1 MESMKRVVRTTV
13 FVFAKVIV
21 GLVAVWLA
29 VIVAA
34 PCLAAGAGSFSRGP
48 VAISTDAPG
57 PLKTSSA
64 VYKFAPAVDADVLP
78 HVTTEIWARVYWPA
92 PMKDPSGKKRPLLM
106 FLHGNHGTCGTGAS
120 PRNDSSCQYTNE
132 GACPAGY
139 VVTPNHEGYNYAAE
153 HLASWGYVVVS
164 INANRGITCGGGNGD
179 DWGLVIARGRLV
191 LKHLEHWNKWA
202 TIGGA
207 PPELGSADL
216 FKDSVDMKQVGLMG
230 HSRGG
235 EGVRAA
241 LNLYRD
247 QGSIWPKKIPDLDIK
262 AIYEIGAVDGQ
273 SDRVLDAPAVA
284 WNQLLPLCDGDVS
297 DLQGRM
303 PFERMSSRYFTMNEA
318 ESRPAP
324 KSLQMVWGANHNYF
338 NTEWQTS
345 DAWGC
350 TGEPTH
356 KPIFS
361 ETKIES
367 KEQQSIALQSMSGF
381 FRAHVGLEANP
392 TLAQQFDPAFE
403 LPTTLTKASAIDRD
417 FIPAYELGKAMRV
430 DDFTQ
435 ATGKN
440 PNGPSNVAAGIKVVH
455 DNFSEPPVAKITW
468 EQEGE
473 DRYFQMNFAD
483 TGKSWDVSSFDTLD
497 LRVGRQMNDPAKDL
511 QTHVSFGIAL
521 VDKDDNL
528 SSTLDLATYSRLL
541 GPPNDNVELSQT
553 ARLPL
558 ADFAGVDLKRVRGV
572 RLIFNHTK
580 KANIRLAQLR
590 FGVATERITTLPTA
604 QPLAMLGDLKALVT
618 AFDLG
623 GSEKTFLD
631 LANRPNTRSTYQSIA
646 NGHLRVRDPLSAA
659 AISNPANS
667 AFANAAKGSA
677 VWLRSQR
684 VSASRQLRDEPA
696 VEISV
701 RSHDG
706 FPAQNALPVLRIGNE
721 LFAVSRY
728 SSSGR
733 IHTLVF
739 SIPHSSYVALPARAE
754 AQVQYGIEAPA
765 RVWELPKFEKNQN
778 L

>member
-1 MESMKRVVRTTV
+1 MESMKRVVRATV
-13 FVFAKVIV
+13 LVSGKLFSGLLVVGFVSAL
-21 GLVAVWLA
+21 GGQS
-29 VIVAA
+29 
-34 PCLAAGAGSFSRGP
+34 LAAGAPSRFRSFTSGP
-48 VAISTDAPG
+48 VAISTEAPG
-57 PLKTSSA
+57 PLKTASA

-106 FLHGNHGTCGTGAS
+106 FLHGNHGTCGTGTG
-120 PRNDSSCQYTNE
+120 PRNDSNCQYTNE

-164 INANRGITCGGGNGD
+164 VNANRGITCGGGNSD
-179 DWGLVIARGRLV
+179 DWGLILARGRLI

-202 TIGGA
+202 KNGGA
-207 PPELGSADL
+207 PAELGSSDL
-216 FKDSVDMKQVGLMG
+216 FKDSIDMKQVGLMG

-247 QGSIWPKKIPDLDIK
+247 QGSIWPAKIPDLDIK

-273 SDRVLDAPAVA
+273 SDRVLDAPSVA

-303 PFERMSSRYFTMNEA
+303 PFERMSSRYFTQNEA
-318 ESRPAP
+318 ESRPSA

-356 KPIFS
+356 KAVFS
-361 ETKIES
+361 DAKTES
-367 KEQQSIALQSMSGF
+367 KEQQTIALQSMSGF
-381 FRAHVGLEANP
+381 FRAHVGTDANP

-468 EQEGE
+468 EQPGD

-483 TGKSWDVSSFDTLD
+483 SGKSWDVSSFDTLD
-497 LRVGRQMNDPAKDL
+497 LRIGRQMSDPAKDL

-521 VDKDDNL
+521 VDESDSL
-528 SSTLDLATYSRLL
+528 SSVLDLATYSRLL
-541 GPPNDNVELSQT
+541 GPPNDNVDLSQT

-558 ADFAGVDLKRVRGV
+558 ADFLGVNLKRIRAV

-580 KANIRLAQLR
+580 KASIRVAQVR
-590 FGVATERITTLPTA
+590 FGVSTEKITTLPTS
-604 QPLAMLGDLKALVT
+604 QPLVMLGDLTALVSIFDT
-618 AFDLG
+618 A
-623 GSEKTFLD
+623 FLD
-631 LANRPNTRSTYQSIA
+631 LPSRPSAISNIQPIA
-646 NGHLRVRDPLSAA
+646 AGHLRVASAT
-659 AISNPANS
+659 NPGLVNPGYS
-667 AFANAAKGSA
+667 TLKGSA
-677 VWLRSQR
+677 SWLRSQS
-684 VSASRQLRDEPA
+684 VSVSPQLRGEPA

-701 RSHDG
+701 RSNSG
-706 FPAQNALPVLRIGNE
+706 FSVKNALPVLRIGNE
-721 LFAVSRY
+721 HFVVSRY
-728 SSSGR
+728 SSSGQTQ
-733 IHTLVF
+733 TLVF
-739 SIPHSSYVALPARAE
+739 SVPRSSYSQLPDRAKAR
-754 AQVQYGIEAPA
+754 VQYGLEVPSDI
-765 RVWELPKFEKNQN
+765 WYLPDFEKE
-778 L
+778 LEL

>member
-1 MESMKRVVRTTV
+1 MESMKRVVRATV
-13 FVFAKVIV
+13 FVFAKVVIGLIV
-21 GLVAVWLA
+21 AGLVGILG
-29 VIVAA
+29 A
-34 PCLAAGAGSFSRGP
+34 PSLAAGGST
-48 VAISTDAPG
+48 AISTDAPG

-106 FLHGNHGTCGTGAS
+106 FLHGNHGTCGRGTA

-132 GACPAGY
+132 GACPVGY

-164 INANRGITCGGGNGD
+164 INANRGITCGGGNSD
-179 DWGLVIARGRLV
+179 DWGLVMARGRLV
-191 LKHLEHWNKWA
+191 LKHLEHWNKWTTA
-202 TIGGA
+202 GGA
-207 PPELGSADL
+207 PAEFGSADL
-216 FKDSVDMKQVGLMG
+216 FKDTVDMKQVGLMG

-262 AIYEIGAVDGQ
+262 AVYEIGAVDGQ
-273 SDRVLDAPAVA
+273 SDRVLDAPSVA

-303 PFERMSSRYFTMNEA
+303 PFERMSSKYFTKNEG
-318 ESRPAP
+318 ESRPSP

-356 KPIFS
+356 KPVFS
-361 ETKIES
+361 ESLTES
-367 KEQQSIALQSMSGF
+367 KEQQTIALQSMAGF
-381 FRAHVGLEANP
+381 FRAHVGPDANP
-392 TLAQQFDPAFE
+392 ALAQQFDPAFE
-403 LPTTLTKASAIDRD
+403 LPTTLTKASAVDRD
-417 FIPAYELGKAMRV
+417 FIPAFEIGKTMRV

-440 PNGPSNVAAGIKVVH
+440 PNGPSNLAAGIKVVH

-483 TGKSWDVSSFDTLD
+483 TGKSWDVSGFDTLD
-497 LRVGRQMNDPAKDL
+497 LRVGRQLNDPAKDL
-511 QTHVSFGIAL
+511 QSHVSFGIAL
-521 VDKDDNL
+521 VDDGDKL

-541 GPPNDNVELSQT
+541 GPPNDNVELFQT

-558 ADFAGVDLKRVRGV
+558 SDFLGVDLKRIRGV

-580 KANIRLAQLR
+580 KASIRLAQVR
-590 FGVATERITTLPTA
+590 FGVSTEKITTLPTA
-604 QPLAMLGDLKALVT
+604 QPLAMLSDLEALVGE
-618 AFDLG
+618 AP
-623 GSEKTFLD
+623 TFLD
-631 LANRPNTRSTYQSIA
+631 LTNSPGIATRSPLISSTLPSHSPRA
-646 NGHLRVRDPLSAA
+646 ASHLAKASA
-659 AISNPANS
+659 S
-667 AFANAAKGSA
+667 
-677 VWLRSQR
+677 WLRTQR
-684 VSASRQLRDEPA
+684 VQSSRQLRGEAA

-701 RSHDG
+701 RSSTG
-706 FPAQNALPVLRIGNE
+706 FPVQNALPVLRIGAE
-721 LFAVSRY
+721 SFVVSRY
-728 SSSGR
+728 SSSGH

-739 SIPHSSYVALPARAE
+739 SVPQSAYSALPNRAP
-754 AQVQYGIEAPA
+754 AQVQYGLTVPTKI
-765 RVWELPKFEKNQN
+765 WELPEFEKNQE
-778 L
+778 

>member
-1 MESMKRVVRTTV
+1 MESMKRVVHATV
-13 FVFAKVIV
+13 FVFVAGVT
-21 GLVAVWLA
+21 GLFW
-29 VIVAA
+29 
-34 PCLAAGAGSFSRGP
+34 GQFSQAS
-48 VAISTDAPG
+48 VAISTDSPG

-106 FLHGNHGTCGTGAS
+106 FLHGNHGTCGSGTG

-164 INANRGITCGGGNGD
+164 INANRGITCGGGNSD
-179 DWGLVIARGRLV
+179 DWGLILARGRLV

-202 TIGGA
+202 TVGGA
-207 PPELGSADL
+207 PKELGTADL
-216 FKDSVDMKQVGLMG
+216 FKDLVDLKQVGLMG

-247 QGSIWPKKIPDLDIK
+247 QGSIWPAKIPDLDIK

-284 WNQLLPLCDGDVS
+284 WNQLLPLCDGDVN

-303 PFERMSSRYFTMNEA
+303 PFERMSSRYFTKNEA
-318 ESRPAP
+318 ESRPSS

-356 KPIFS
+356 KRIFS
-361 ETKIES
+361 ETLTES
-367 KEQQSIALQSMSGF
+367 KEQQTIALQSMSGF
-381 FRAHVGLEANP
+381 FRAHVGLDANP
-392 TLAQQFDPAFE
+392 ELAQQFDPAFE
-403 LPTTLTKASAIDRD
+403 LPSTLTKASAIDRD
-417 FIPAYELGKAMRV
+417 FIPAYELGKTMRV

-440 PNGPSNVAAGIKVVH
+440 PNGPSNTTAGIKVVH
-455 DNFSEPPVAKITW
+455 DNFSEPPVAKVTW
-468 EQEGE
+468 DQAGE
-473 DRYFQMNFAD
+473 DRFFQMNFAD
-483 TGKSWDVSSFDTLD
+483 TGKSWDVSGFDTLD
-497 LRVGRQMNDPAKDL
+497 LRVGRQLNDAAKDL
-511 QTHVSFGIAL
+511 KSHVSFGIVL
-521 VDKDDNL
+521 VDENEKL

-541 GPPNDNVELSQT
+541 GPPNDNVDLTQT

-558 ADFAGVDLKRVRGV
+558 ADFRGINLKRVRAV
-572 RLIFNHTK
+572 RLIFNHTTQGS
-580 KANIRLAQLR
+580 IRLAQVR
-590 FGVATERITTLPTA
+590 FGVSTERITTLPTS
-604 QPLAMLGDLKALVT
+604 QPLAMLSDLKFLVS

-623 GSEKTFLD
+623 LNAKPPAYLD
-631 LANRPNTRSTYQSIA
+631 LANEGMKSNTA
-646 NGHLRVRDPLSAA
+646 GPGHLRVAKSGVGP
-659 AISNPANS
+659 NS
-667 AFANAAKGSA
+667 VAKGSA
-677 VWLRSQR
+677 SWLRTAK
-684 VSASRQLRDEPA
+684 VAVSRQLNNQAA
-696 VEISV
+696 VEIAV
-701 RSHDG
+701 RTDSG
-706 FPAQNALPVLRIGNE
+706 FPVANALPVLKIGDE
-721 LFAVSRY
+721 HFVVSRY
-728 SSSGR
+728 SSSGQ
-733 IHTLVF
+733 IHTLIF
-739 SIPHSSYVALPARAE
+739 SVPQSSYSALPNQST
-754 AQVQYGIEAPA
+754 AQVQYGLESPTQI
-765 RVWELPKFEKNQN
+765 WNLPEFEKN
-778 L
+778 

>member
-1 MESMKRVVRTTV
+1 MESMKRVVRATV
-13 FVFAKVIV
+13 FVFA
-21 GLVAVWLA
+21 AV
-29 VIVAA
+29 VTSQFSY
-34 PCLAAGAGSFSRGP
+34 AAGASFTSGP

-57 PLKTSSA
+57 PLKTASA

-106 FLHGNHGTCGTGAS
+106 FLHGNHGTCGTGTG

-164 INANRGITCGGGNGD
+164 INANRGITCGGGNSD
-179 DWGLVIARGRLV
+179 DWGLVLARGRLV
-191 LKHLEHWNKWA
+191 LKHLEHWNKWS
-202 TIGGA
+202 TVGGA
-207 PPELGSADL
+207 PTELGSSDL
-216 FKDSVDMKQVGLMG
+216 FKDAIDMKQVGLMG

-303 PFERMSSRYFTMNEA
+303 PFERMSSRYFTQNEA
-318 ESRPAP
+318 ESRPSA

-356 KPIFS
+356 KPVFS
-361 ETKIES
+361 ESKTES
-367 KEQQSIALQSMSGF
+367 KEQQTIALQSMSGF

-392 TLAQQFDPAFE
+392 QLAQQFDPAFE

-417 FIPAYELGKAMRV
+417 FIPAFELGKTMRV

-440 PNGPSNVAAGIKVVH
+440 PNGPTNVAAGIKVVH
-455 DNFSEPPVAKITW
+455 DNFAEPPVAKITW
-468 EQEGE
+468 EQDGE

-497 LRVGRQMNDPAKDL
+497 LRVGRQLNDPAKDL
-511 QTHVSFGIAL
+511 QSHVSFGIAL
-521 VDKDDNL
+521 VDDKDVL

-558 ADFAGVDLKRVRGV
+558 GDFSGIDLKRVRAV

-580 KANIRLAQLR
+580 KASIRLAQVR
-590 FGVATERITTLPTA
+590 FGVSTEKITTLPTA
-604 QPLAMLGDLKALVT
+604 QPLALLGDLTSLVSVFDT
-618 AFDLG
+618 A
-623 GSEKTFLD
+623 FLD
-631 LANRPNTRSTYQSIA
+631 LPNRASAMSTVNPVA
-646 NGHLRVRDPLSAA
+646 AGHLRVGSLATA
-659 AISNPANS
+659 G
-667 AFANAAKGSA
+667 FAKPENVAAKGSA
-677 VWLRSQR
+677 HWLRSR
-684 VSASRQLRDEPA
+684 NVISSRQLGGEPA

-701 RSHDG
+701 RSNSG
-706 FPAQNALPVLRIGNE
+706 FPVQNALPVLRIGNE
-721 LFAVSRY
+721 HFVVSRY
-728 SSSGR
+728 SSSGQTQ
-733 IHTLVF
+733 TLVF
-739 SIPHSSYVALPARAE
+739 SVPRSSYSQLTNRSK
-754 AQVQYGIEAPA
+754 AQVQYGLEVPSK
-765 RVWELPKFEKNQN
+765 VWELPDFEKAAE
-778 L
+778 